1 MGYRRNMTA
10 DAVPYDTDIAGAA
23 ALIADPT
30 RAAMLRALVCGR
42 PLAAGELARLAGV
55 SAATA
60 SFHLAKLLEGNM
72 IAVARQGRHR
82 YYRLAGH
89 EVAAALEA
97 IGLISAPLPVRSLR
111 QSREAAALAQARTC
125 YDHLAGQA
133 GVELLEAMLARGVLE
148 KDQQSSSRTGRD
160 DAFGSRFEVT
170 GAGARTLGSFGINI
184 GEVRRSRRHFAGECI
199 DWTAR
204 RGHLNGAL
212 AAAVT
217 SRLFEL
223 GWIERGPRRRSVRI
237 TGVGEVGLAD
247 TFGFRAG

>member
-10 DAVPYDTDIAGAA
+10 DVIAYDTDIAGAA

-97 IGLISAPLPVRSLR
+97 IGLISPPLPVRSLR

-125 YDHLAGQA
+125 YDHLAGRA
-133 GVELLEAMLARGVLE
+133 GVELLAAMLAGGVL
-148 KDQQSSSRTGRD
+148 QRSSSRTSGGD
-160 DAFGSRFEVT
+160 TSGSGFEVT
-170 GAGARTLGSFGINI
+170 GAGTRTLGSFGINV
-184 GEVRRSRRHFAGECI
+184 GEVRRVRRRFAGECI
-199 DWTAR
+199 DWTER

-212 AAAVT
+212 GAAIT
-217 SRLFEL
+217 TRLFEL

-237 TGVGEVGLAD
+237 TAAGGVGLAD
-247 TFGFRAG
+247 TFGLAMG